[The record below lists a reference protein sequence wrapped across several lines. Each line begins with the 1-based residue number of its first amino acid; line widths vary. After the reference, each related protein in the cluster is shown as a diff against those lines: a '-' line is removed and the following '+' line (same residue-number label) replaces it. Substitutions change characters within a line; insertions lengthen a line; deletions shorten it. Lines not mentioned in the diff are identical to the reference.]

1 MQRKSKPCHRKRV
14 WARMGM
20 HSSAATAFGKRNKVQ
35 DPTRPPRSYRI
46 QRKISIKF
54 RNHLAQN
61 REEETSD
68 EPGAPLM
75 MKTDSQQLAPHM
87 QLREGSPSDSFV
99 FFGATGDLAYKQIF
113 PALQQM
119 ILRDNFN
126 LPIIGV
132 AKSGWT
138 IEQLRARVRDSLTQH
153 GGIDEKA
160 YDKLVQ
166 LLQYIDGDYQD
177 PKTFEKLNKAL
188 GEARSPLHYLAIPPD
203 LFGSVVQALSKA
215 NYGGN
220 TRVIVEKPFGRDL
233 ASARKLNA
241 TLHSVFPEA
250 AIFRIDHFLGKEA
263 VEDLYFFR
271 FANTFLEPIWNRH
284 YIDHLQI
291 TMAESFGVAGRG
303 RVYDES
309 GAIRD
314 VVQNHLLQVVALLA
328 MEPPT
333 ELTPRALH
341 DEQFKVFGAIAPIAA
356 EDAVRGQFAGYRNEH
371 GVAPDSQ
378 VETYAAVR
386 LHLDSWRWTG
396 VPFLIRAGKCLPMD
410 ATEVFVRLKASP
422 LRQQISDSNYLRF
435 RLGPNFSLN
444 LGAQVKRPGPQMLPM
459 PIELSAVE
467 NDKTGQESPYER
479 LLTDAMHG
487 DKLLFVRE
495 DVVEAA
501 WSIVDPILNNVVPLR
516 TYNPGTWGPQ
526 EADRLAA
533 NVGGW
538 RDPAR

>member
-1 MQRKSKPCHRKRV
+1 
-14 WARMGM
+14 
-20 HSSAATAFGKRNKVQ
+20 
-35 DPTRPPRSYRI
+35 
-46 QRKISIKF
+46 
-54 RNHLAQN
+54 
-61 REEETSD
+61 
-68 EPGAPLM
+68 
-75 MKTDSQQLAPHM
+75 MKTNSQQLAPHM
-87 QLREGSPSDSFV
+87 QSREAGTSDSFV

-119 ILRDNFN
+119 ILRDNFD
-126 LPIIGV
+126 LPIFGV

-138 IEQLRARVRDSLTQH
+138 IEQLQARVRDSLTQH

-160 YDKLVQ
+160 YAKLIQ
-166 LLQYIDGDYQD
+166 SLQYIDGDYQD

-203 LFGSVVQALSKA
+203 LFGPVVQALGKA
-215 NYGGN
+215 NYAGN

-241 TLHSVFPEA
+241 TLHSVFPES

-284 YIDHLQI
+284 YIDHVQI

-303 RVYDES
+303 RVYEES

-341 DEQFKVFGAIAPIAA
+341 DEQFKVFRAIAPIAA
-356 EDAVRGQFAGYRNEH
+356 DDAVRGQFAGYRNEN

-422 LRQQISDSNYLRF
+422 LREQISDSNYFRF

-459 PIELSAVE
+459 PVELQAVA
-467 NDKTGQESPYER
+467 KTETQQESPYER

-516 TYNPGTWGPQ
+516 TYNPGAWGPET

-533 NVGGW
+533 DVGGW
-538 RDPAR
+538 RDPAP